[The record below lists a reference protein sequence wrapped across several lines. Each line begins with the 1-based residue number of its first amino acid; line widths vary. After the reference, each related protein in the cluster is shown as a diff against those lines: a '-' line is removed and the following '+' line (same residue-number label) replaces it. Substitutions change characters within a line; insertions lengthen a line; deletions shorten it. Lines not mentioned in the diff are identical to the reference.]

1 MDALISTRTKLSLTA
16 QAEEQIFCGWLYTNS
31 DTPLE
36 SSIHLLEMLSCIPT
50 ILGMCRTCSLNR
62 TTSLPFSLCTVS
74 FISVA
79 NRTIFEL
86 LLIISRN
93 LIGFALFPVFDWSK
107 KLRVTFSTHKMQN
120 WDQSTRTPWFPI
132 QSNELDFISFI
143 TLLVVLNWYLQ
154 LLSLWIF
161 ENQ

>member
-1 MDALISTRTKLSLTA
+1 MHSTLLMDALISTRTKLSLTA
-16 QAEEQIFCGWLYTNS
+16 PAEEQIFCGWLYTNS

-93 LIGFALFPVFDWSK
+93 LISFALFPVFDWSK
-107 KLRVTFSTHKMQN
+107 KLASPFRPIRCKTEIN
-120 WDQSTRTPWFPI
+120 PREPPDFPFKVM
-132 QSNELDFISFI
+132 NL
-143 TLLVVLNWYLQ
+143 TLLV
-154 LLSLWIF
+154 LLLY
-161 ENQ
+161 

>member
-1 MDALISTRTKLSLTA
+1 MHSTLLMDALTSTRTKLSLTA
-16 QAEEQIFCGWLYTNS
+16 PAEEQIFCGWLYTNS

-107 KLRVTFSTHKMQN
+107 KLRVTFSTHKMQK
-120 WDQSTRTPWFPI
+120 
-132 QSNELDFISFI
+132 
-143 TLLVVLNWYLQ
+143 
-154 LLSLWIF
+154 
-161 ENQ
+161 

>member
-16 QAEEQIFCGWLYTNS
+16 PAEEQIFCGWLYTNS

-107 KLRVTFSTHKMQN
+107 VQN

-143 TLLVVLNWYLQ
+143 TLLVVLNWYLH
-154 LLSLWIF
+154 LLSFF

>member
-86 LLIISRN
+86 LSIISQN
-93 LIGFALFPVFDWSK
+93 LIGFALFPVIDWSK
-107 KLRVTFSTHKMQN
+107 KLRVTLWTHKKEN
-120 WDQSTRTPWFPI
+120 WDQSMRTPWFPV

>member
-86 LLIISRN
+86 LSIISQN
-93 LIGFALFPVFDWSK
+93 LIGFALFPVIDWSK
-107 KLRVTFSTHKMQN
+107 KLRVTLSTHKKEN
-120 WDQSTRTPWFPI
+120 WDQSMRTPWFPV

-143 TLLVVLNWYLQ
+143 ALLVVLNWYLQ